1 MDEIKDLLGEE
12 IKKEINN
19 LSSLDDATEKKSKA
33 IDDIA
38 KLYRLKLEET
48 KIEAELE
55 DNRNRHELEKMAKD
69 DERTSRE
76 EQRKKINLDRVV
88 DVGLQVL
95 TVVGGWIAYDVWHR
109 RGLKFEETGSVTS
122 PFTRNLMTKMLPK
135 K

>member
-1 MDEIKDLLGEE
+1 MDEIKDLLGDE

>member
-12 IKKEINN
+12 IKKEIGN
-19 LSSLDDATEKKSKA
+19 LSSLGDATEKKSKA

-38 KLYRLKLEET
+38 KLYRLKLEQD

-55 DNRNRHELEKMAKD
+55 DSRNRHELEKEAKD
-69 DERTSRE
+69 DERVSRE
-76 EQRKKINLDRVV
+76 EQRKGVNLDRVIN
-88 DVGLQVL
+88 VGLQVL
-95 TVVGGWIAYDVWHR
+95 TVVGGWIAYDIWHR

>member
-1 MDEIKDLLGEE
+1 MDEIKNLLGEE

-38 KLYRLKLEET
+38 KLYKLKLEQD

-55 DNRNRHELEKMAKD
+55 DSRNRHELEKEAKD
-69 DERTSRE
+69 DERVSRE
-76 EQRKKINLDRVV
+76 EQRKKINLDRVI

-95 TVVGGWIAYDVWHR
+95 TVVGGWIAYDIWHR

>member
-12 IKKEINN
+12 IKKEIGN
-19 LSSLDDATEKKSKA
+19 LSSLGDATEKKSKA

-38 KLYRLKLEET
+38 KLYRLKLEQD
-48 KIEAELE
+48 KIEAEHE
-55 DNRNRHELEKMAKD
+55 DSRNRPELEKEAKD
-69 DERTSRE
+69 DERVSRE
-76 EQRKKINLDRVV
+76 EQRKGVNLDRVIN
-88 DVGLQVL
+88 VGLQVL
-95 TVVGGWIAYDVWHR
+95 TVVGGWIAYDIWHR

>member
-19 LSSLDDATEKKSKA
+19 LSSLGDATEKKSKA

-38 KLYRLKLEET
+38 KLYKLKLEQD

-55 DNRNRHELEKMAKD
+55 ENRNRNELEKMAKD
-69 DERTSRE
+69 DERVSRE
-76 EQRKKINLDRVV
+76 EQRKGVNLDRVIN
-88 DVGLQVL
+88 VGLQVL
-95 TVVGGWIAYDVWHR
+95 TVVGGWIAYDIWHR